1 MSFQFDE
8 TERATL
14 AQLASSIFPRLVPR
28 TGDSAAL
35 FELKSEPDK
44 LLRALEKNL
53 AASSAATQ
61 REVKQFLRRLASHLR
76 GRKWKGRLARF
87 STLSQTEQ
95 QEAVRRL
102 LATSSDGVKLFHTGL
117 LKLLH
122 YHALAP
128 SDQSE
133 DQQRLI
139 HEALGYSGFVPK
151 VSETPLPR
159 PALIRS
165 EQQTFAADFLVI
177 GSGAGGSVVAA
188 ELAETGKRVILVDAG
203 PLPRASE
210 LGCSEELANRL
221 WLESHGAI
229 PTRELPVSL
238 IAGRVFGGGTVINW
252 GTYLEPPR
260 TLLEDWSHQFG
271 FHACL
276 TDSWQHS
283 LYSVR
288 RRLGIAPVQSLTTS
302 NRLLQTAAQR
312 LNWSQH
318 SVERIQGDCSSCQTC
333 SFGCSDGKQ
342 DALRTYIADAERL
355 GVHLIPDCRIELLE
369 HDQGR
374 VDRATGVLRD
384 EGGTQRKVEFR
395 FRHLVLSAGAI
406 HTPALLLRSGLGN
419 AHVGQHLQIHPAAIV
434 LGEFEQEVAP
444 WKGPPQAVIVDE
456 FAKSQSATS
465 RFRIEVVPLPPGLLA
480 MSLPW
485 QGPLAYRHTLQKAKH
500 LAGWLVLVHDQNGRL
515 GRVEIDAQGQ
525 PRVHYRM
532 SPELRSAV
540 GKGMSA
546 ALTGLRA
553 AGASRLLAPSWGSD
567 DFDCQLDDAA
577 FNTYLRA
584 QEKAARCLGNLR
596 LFSAH
601 QMSSCRLASSAGQGA
616 IDLSGRVYGLENVF
630 VCDGSALPSSTGVN
644 PALTITTLSH
654 YLAQQIKR
662 LTALS
667 SP

>member
-14 AQLASSIFPRLVPR
+14 AQMASAIFPRLIPR
-28 TGDSAAL
+28 AGDSAVL

-61 REVKQFLRRLASHLR
+61 RDVKMLLSRLASYLR

-87 STLSQTEQ
+87 SSLSQTEQ

-102 LATSSDGVKLFHTGL
+102 LATSSDGVKLFLTGL

-122 YHALAP
+122 YHAIAP
-128 SDQSE
+128 SSPSE
-133 DQQRLI
+133 DQERSV
-139 HEALGYSGFVPK
+139 HDALGYSGFVPK

-159 PALIRS
+159 PAIIRT
-165 EQQTFAADFLVI
+165 EQQIFAADFLVV

-203 PLPRASE
+203 PLPRASD
-210 LGCSEELANRL
+210 LGCSEELANRH
-221 WLESHGAI
+221 WLESHGTI

-252 GTYLEPPR
+252 GTYLEPPQR
-260 TLLEDWSHQFG
+260 LLEEWSEQFG

-276 TDSWQHS
+276 TEAWQHS

-302 NRLLQTAAQR
+302 NRLLQTAAQQ

-318 SVERIQGDCSSCQTC
+318 SVERIQGECTSCQTC

-355 GVHLIPDCRIELLE
+355 GVHLIPQCRIELLE
-369 HDQGR
+369 HEQGR

-384 EGGTQRKVEFR
+384 EDGVQRKVEFR

-419 AHVGQHLQIHPAAIV
+419 SHVGQHLQIHPAAIV

-444 WKGPPQAVIVDE
+444 WEGPPQAVVVDE
-456 FAKSQSATS
+456 FAKSGVGASG
-465 RFRIEVVPLPPGLLA
+465 FRLEAVPLPPGLLA

-485 QGPLAYRHTLQKAKH
+485 HGPLAYRHALQRAKH
-500 LAGWLVLVHDQNGRL
+500 LAGWLVLVHDQNDRV
-515 GRVEIDAQGQ
+515 GRVEIDARGQ
-525 PRVHYRM
+525 PRAHYRM
-532 SPELRSAV
+532 STDLRMAV
-540 GKGMSA
+540 GKGISA

-553 AGASRLLAPSWGSD
+553 AGASRLLAPSWGVD
-567 DFDCQLDDAA
+567 DFDCQSGDEA
-577 FNTYLRA
+577 FKTYLRA

-644 PALTITTLSH
+644 PALTITVLSH
-654 YLAQQIKR
+654 YLTQQIKR